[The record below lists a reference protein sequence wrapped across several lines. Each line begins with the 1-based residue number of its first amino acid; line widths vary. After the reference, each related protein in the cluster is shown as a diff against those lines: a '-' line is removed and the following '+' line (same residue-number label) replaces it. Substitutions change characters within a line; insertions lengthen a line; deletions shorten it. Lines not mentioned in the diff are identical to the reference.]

1 MKPSQIYYS
10 QNSINEK
17 FDNGYTIYAT
27 LNACKNHP
35 FVIYEIPPIR
45 VCKKDGKWYTLDNRR
60 RWEFKRLEEQ
70 GHVDSV
76 RIKQVSPS
84 LLTAQ
89 KFTTTNGGESVEIRN
104 RTDWFFKSTSW
115 MTDNN
120 SIQCYLLHKIDLRI
134 KRRVTEFQMIY

>member
-60 RWEFKRLEEQ
+60 LWVFKRLEER

-89 KFTTTNGGESVEIRN
+89 KFTTTNEGKVWKFETGPIGFFNQLPEWRITIAYSVICFGICFTKLIWGLKDE
-104 RTDWFFKSTSW
+104 
-115 MTDNN
+115 
-120 SIQCYLLHKIDLRI
+120 
-134 KRRVTEFQMIY
+134 

>member
-10 QNSINEK
+10 QNSINER

-60 RWEFKRLEEQ
+60 LWVFKRLEEQ

-76 RIKQVSPS
+76 RIKKVSPS

-104 RTDWFFKSTSW
+104 RTDWFF
-115 MTDNN
+115 
-120 SIQCYLLHKIDLRI
+120 
-134 KRRVTEFQMIY
+134 

>member
-60 RWEFKRLEEQ
+60 LWVFKRLEEQ

-104 RTDWFFKSTSW
+104 RTDWFFNQLPEW
-115 MTDNN
+115 
-120 SIQCYLLHKIDLRI
+120 RI
-134 KRRVTEFQMIY
+134 TIAYSVICFGICFTKLIWGLKDE